1 MAKRITALDAELA
14 DNRQALDSAVN
25 AQIRTQITDRTIGTA
40 FRDEWQGDYP
50 SRMEFLEPLLV
61 TGAGSN
67 DVDYS
72 HSGFDAALTAAEAA
86 PALPESCAL
95 TNAALR
101 VLLRDMPVV
110 PLWDYISAAA
120 RLRAHRQELT

>member
-1 MAKRITALDAELA
+1 M
-14 DNRQALDSAVN
+14 
-25 AQIRTQITDRTIGTA
+25 
-40 FRDEWQGDYP
+40 
-50 SRMEFLEPLLV
+50 MEFPEPLFV

-72 HSGFDAALTAAEAA
+72 LPAIDAAVTAAEAA

-101 VLLRDMPVV
+101 VLLRDMRVI
-110 PLWDYISAAA
+110 PLWGYISAAA
-120 RLRAHRQELT
+120 RLRAHRQELKGCLLLATST